1 MDRRRLTGLAGCL
14 ALALGLA
21 ACGETEKSVAPPAV
35 NPFEAA
41 KVGTDT
47 TLEVMTWNIENFPK
61 AGATTI
67 GDVRQIIEGVQ
78 PDIVAVEEIANGASF
93 EQLDA
98 QLTGWVGTH
107 ASSDA
112 YQNLGFLYRAD
123 GALSVT
129 SVYEIYTDDSR
140 AFPRSPYVL
149 EATWNGTPFV
159 VIANHLKASGD
170 GVMNASDPY
179 DEETRRRDA
188 CVLLAEFVTTSLAGE
203 RVFIV
208 GDMNDLLT
216 DVEANNVFEVFLQD
230 PADWRFADLAI
241 AQGPA
246 GGFSYPN
253 YNSHLD
259 HILVTSALFP
269 ALDAPG
275 TLVTTMS
282 QLPAILGG
290 WASYD
295 RDVSDHLPV
304 IVRLRP

>member
-1 MDRRRLTGLAGCL
+1 MRRWKRLTGLAGCL
-14 ALALGLA
+14 ALAAGLV
-21 ACGETEKSVAPPAV
+21 ACGQTDQSVTPPET

-61 AGATTI
+61 AAVTPGL
-67 GDVRQIIEGVQ
+67 VKEIIEGVR
-78 PDIVAVEEIANGASF
+78 PDFVAIEEIANGAAF

-98 QLTGWVGTH
+98 QLTDWTGSH
-107 ASSDA
+107 AASDA
-112 YQNLGFLYRAD
+112 YQNLGFLCRTGD
-123 GALSVT
+123 ALTVT
-129 SVYEIYTDDSR
+129 AVNEIFTDDSR
-140 AFPRSPYVL
+140 CFPRSPYVV

-159 VIANHLKASGD
+159 VIVNHLKASGD
-170 GVMNASDPY
+170 GVMNTADPY

-188 CVLLAEFVTTSLAGE
+188 CVLLADFVATTLAGQ

-208 GDMNDLLT
+208 GDMNDILT
-216 DVEANNVFEVFLQD
+216 DATENNVFQVFLDD
-230 PADWRFADLAI
+230 PAHWRFADLAI

-259 HILVTSALFP
+259 HILVTDELFP

-282 QLPAILGG
+282 QLPSMLGG

-304 IVRLRP
+304 IIRLRP